1 MSRIENLGTRRDMKE
16 RASLARVDDD
26 CRKDKVSTAR
36 RIIYDKNYAVNST
49 AVENILKQQSLVPTS
64 VSLETST
71 AS

>member
-1 MSRIENLGTRRDMKE
+1 MKE

-26 CRKDKVSTAR
+26 RRKDKISAAR
-36 RIIYDKNYAVNST
+36 SIIYDKNYAVNSA

-64 VSLETST
+64 VSLEMST